1 MVQDDSG
8 RRTCTIRSFVV
19 NKVPLVLE
27 AASATAFQPV
37 NYELSISQA
46 LNQFDASLSADF
58 SNTLSP
64 QQKNSMLPE
73 IREELLLSCSLHG
86 QLQEDGFKRL
96 GGKTALPS
104 SSKGTTAKRHRQT
117 LFNEYKN
124 NPQKV
129 AKIIRGVESMDGNAI
144 VHVEVITDVS
154 TFKVPGSQR
163 Y

>member
-1 MVQDDSG
+1 MVHEDSG
-8 RRTCTIRSFVV
+8 RRSFTIRSFVV

-27 AASATAFQPV
+27 AVSATAFQPV

-46 LNQFDASLSADF
+46 LDQFDASLSADF
-58 SNTLSP
+58 SNTLSL
-64 QQKNSMLPE
+64 QQKNVVLLE
-73 IREELLLSCSLHG
+73 VREELLLSFSLHG

-104 SSKGTTAKRHRQT
+104 SNKGTSAKRHRQT

-129 AKIIRGVESMDGNAI
+129 AKIMRGVESMDGNAI

-154 TFKVPGSQR
+154 RPKVSGSRR